1 MDLSELKVYRAAM
14 DIGERVWAVVEQWQ
28 WFARDTVGKQWVRA
42 ADSMAA
48 NLSEGYGR
56 FFYKENRQFTYY
68 ARGSLFETT
77 TWLEK
82 AHNRNLIAETSYA
95 SLRKDLE
102 SLAVRL
108 NNYIRSIGKA
118 PKTVNEPHAD
128 YGEMPTEEIELPPP
142 MTRPGDPMTPRE
154 PGPMTA
160 AKRPNDG
167 ERSEPMTRA
176 KRAQ

>member
-1 MDLSELKVYRAAM
+1 MRLDELEVYQVAM
-14 DIGERVWAVVEQWQ
+14 DVGERVWAVVEAWT
-28 WFARDTVGKQWVRA
+28 WFAKDTVGKQWVRA

-56 FFYKENRQFTYY
+56 FFYKENKQFTYY

-82 AHNRNLIAETSYA
+82 AHNRSLIADSEYT

-108 NNYIRSIGKA
+108 NNYIRSIGRSPKA
-118 PKTVNEPHAD
+118 VHEEHAE
-128 YGEMPTEEIELPPP
+128 YGEAPTGDIELPQP
-142 MTRPGDPMTPRE
+142 MMRT
-154 PGPMTA
+154 
-160 AKRPNDG
+160 K
-167 ERSEPMTRA
+167 
-176 KRAQ
+176 